1 MHSPHLLC
9 DPVSYIDMPISVF
22 VAGCD
27 GADPC
32 NETQTTPTLAPAP
45 TAPAPAAE
53 SAAGTGKG
61 NGQWQG
67 SGKGNGCRPRFN
79 YRDDFRSGGRGRRT
93 RRSGGRGGR
102 RTEDEAR
109 QWMRQNAAAGEDE
122 DAAVG
127 EDAAPAAPG
136 ADDVAPAAED
146 AAEDA
151 APAPAPCGHQPT
163 TSAPAESASVSILI
177 RRCLPGDD
185 ETHTHIDADPEWRLK
200 QLVEAYARQLG
211 VEVGLAVPELAHCM
225 NYNYGRSQLR
235 IGPRVRMWDL
245 WAMSRSGVVIIDVLP
260 RPAAA
265 SSEDADGHEAANAE
279 HAQDDLEQQMLIEAE
294 VLCRAEGLP
303 GCGEAP
309 ADVEMAELARDAA
322 TAATGAATNVDSQAP
337 VKDNDC
343 QKRTTEATESEASTI
358 LPQDNDSG
366 SNDCE
371 GCMFELK
378 YQTSQALDVGEVGHV
393 PAHTGG
399 PGCKLHTPDPDVPA
413 AGAMAAP
420 TAEEETAGAS
430 AEEEAT
436 ISAVVE
442 AESNWVPELTA
453 ETNRD
458 GTNFSVEVKDLQG
471 RITPIRIPCGP
482 TWTGLTLRRTY
493 CQINHVPLSST
504 DPSQFRFYSQF
515 AGTIIIDTMHLNSLQ
530 WSSHTASRVNI
541 LHAFGA
547 SLPAQPGDEDAGED
561 DDPSQED
568 SEGEVVELVQD
579 ATRSYMEDST
589 NFRSDSTN
597 SESWAGLVEAI
608 AGLFDEVG
616 TDFASV
622 AAFADHRWY
631 RLVRGVFD
639 AKIAA
644 SLQAAREGSAAAPGP
659 TATLNG

>member
-1 MHSPHLLC
+1 M
-9 DPVSYIDMPISVF
+9 
-22 VAGCD
+22 
-27 GADPC
+27 GAD
-32 NETQTTPTLAPAP
+32 N
-45 TAPAPAAE
+45 
-53 SAAGTGKG
+53 
-61 NGQWQG
+61 
-67 SGKGNGCRPRFN
+67 
-79 YRDDFRSGGRGRRT
+79 
-93 RRSGGRGGR
+93 
-102 RTEDEAR
+102 
-109 QWMRQNAAAGEDE
+109 
-122 DAAVG
+122 
-127 EDAAPAAPG
+127 
-136 ADDVAPAAED
+136 VAP

-185 ETHTHIDADPEWRLK
+185 ETHTYIDADPEWRLK

-322 TAATGAATNVDSQAP
+322 TAAPGAATNVDSQAP
-337 VKDNDC
+337 VKDNDS
-343 QKRTTEATESEASTI
+343 QKSTTEATESEASTI

-371 GCMFELK
+371 GCMFEQE
-378 YQTSQALDVGEVGHV
+378 YQTSQALNVGEVGHV

-482 TWTGLTLRRTY
+482 TWTGLTLRRIY

-541 LHAFGA
+541 VRAFRA